1 MGQGSNQMMWDTE
14 NRSFFVS
21 FFNCFQALALQL
33 GRPLPVI
40 LWNDACTSLRPTMI
54 AQGQQGQMGV
64 TAPMAKFP
72 GQQQQMLVLSSVRFV
87 AFMLSIF
94 ESLKLWVSCLRW
106 CRWCWQAQT
115 NTAMGRRGA
124 DLEKLGKFFRELL
137 EFSDPKLSQI
147 DHSALAGLR
156 HAGPN
161 AGPRHYATTRW
172 RPTGRLH
179 MSLMN
184 GQL

>member
-1 MGQGSNQMMWDTE
+1 
-14 NRSFFVS
+14 
-21 FFNCFQALALQL
+21 
-33 GRPLPVI
+33 
-40 LWNDACTSLRPTMI
+40 MI

-72 GQQQQMLVLSSVRFV
+72 GQQQQMLVLSSARVV

-137 EFSDPKLSQI
+137 EFSDPKLIQLLQGFGMQGPMQGQGTMPPQGGGPQACAFTCRWWTDSC
-147 DHSALAGLR
+147 SATILFGS
-156 HAGPN
+156 N
-161 AGPRHYATTRW
+161 F
-172 RPTGRLH
+172 
-179 MSLMN
+179 
-184 GQL
+184 QLKGHDSWFVSVEVKNYIRYICIYIYIYKGY